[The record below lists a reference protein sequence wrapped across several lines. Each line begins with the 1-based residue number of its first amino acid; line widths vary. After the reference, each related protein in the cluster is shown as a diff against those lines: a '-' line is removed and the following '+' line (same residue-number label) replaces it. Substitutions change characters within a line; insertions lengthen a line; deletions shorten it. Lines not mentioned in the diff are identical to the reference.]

1 MITADNR
8 LKLRLALLATAGVFL
23 SGGYYFV
30 ILGMREGDVSVI
42 SPFRYTSLLYALL
55 LGWAVWG
62 DIPNAL
68 AWVGLGLLVAAGL
81 YVLHGERARASLPAP
96 SAR

>member
-1 MITADNR
+1 VTATQF
-8 LKLRLALLATAGVFL
+8 ALLATASVFL

-55 LGWAVWG
+55 IGWAVWG

-68 AWVGLGLLVAAGL
+68 AMAGITLLVAAG
-81 YVLHGERARASLPAP
+81 VLMVRVGGRR
-96 SAR
+96 